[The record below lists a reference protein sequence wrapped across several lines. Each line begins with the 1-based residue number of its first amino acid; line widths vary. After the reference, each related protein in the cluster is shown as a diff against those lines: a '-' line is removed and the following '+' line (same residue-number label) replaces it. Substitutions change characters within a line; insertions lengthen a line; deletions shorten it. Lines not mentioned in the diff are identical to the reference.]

1 MIFNQKI
8 RCTMKS
14 KLVILL
20 VLFSTS
26 IFAQDFFQGTII
38 TQRYDTISNVKIKK
52 ISEGRSL
59 LHISY
64 IDNKGNTQNPA
75 INTIKSYSRGEDNFI
90 RIFHNGEMILVKQV
104 VKGTNLNLYA
114 RRINGGDTYFIEK
127 VFDELIKVPS
137 MKGKFRKVIGN
148 FLSDYP
154 TVSAQ
159 IKEKKL
165 TDIEEIVHIC
175 NKGETL

>member
-1 MIFNQKI
+1 
-8 RCTMKS
+8 MKS

-38 TQRYDTISNVKIKK
+38 TQRYDSISNVKIKK

-64 IDNKGNTQNPA
+64 IENKGHTQNPA
-75 INTIKSYSRGEDNFI
+75 INTIKSYSRGEDNFN

-104 VKGTNLNLYA
+104 VKGSNLNLYA

-137 MKGKFRKVIGN
+137 MKGKFRKVSVFI
-148 FLSDYP
+148 
-154 TVSAQ
+154 
-159 IKEKKL
+159 L
-165 TDIEEIVHIC
+165 T
-175 NKGETL
+175 